1 MILPSKDWN
10 QILSR
15 FFPQLSQ
22 PRIRNSTQKS
32 SYGDFRHRTS
42 TLFPTQ
48 CQVCLIAWTRFHPGS
63 GHAFAIHHA
72 TPVPRTVQPKGI
84 IHSFM
89 AYILD
94 RGETDRRII
103 SLNGEALPNRYHLYF
118 WKTDPGPRFVLLIPS
133 MFLTHHDQEFLGT
146 ISKHL
151 RMNWETITAA
161 SALGPND
168 THCRLIIER
177 FKLQST
183 LHPTI
188 ATVKIISP
196 SLFVLSNVDFG
207 PCWFKMFMYTL
218 PETKIAHKNRPS
230 QKETSIPTIHFQV
243 LLLLVSGRVYTWN
256 FIEDCCA
263 ECDLFDPTSTLGWV
277 YQSITLA
284 TCLEHAA

>member
-103 SLNGEALPNRYHLYF
+103 SLNGGSSSKQVSPLFLEDRPGTQICVADTKHVFDTPWPGIFGYHL
-118 WKTDPGPRFVLLIPS
+118 KTPEDELGKNNCCKRSRTQRYTLQ
-133 MFLTHHDQEFLGT
+133 THHRKVQTSEYST
-146 ISKHL
+146 
-151 RMNWETITAA
+151 
-161 SALGPND
+161 PY
-168 THCRLIIER
+168 HCN
-177 FKLQST
+177 S
-183 LHPTI
+183 
-188 ATVKIISP
+188 
-196 SLFVLSNVDFG
+196 
-207 PCWFKMFMYTL
+207 
-218 PETKIAHKNRPS
+218 
-230 QKETSIPTIHFQV
+230 
-243 LLLLVSGRVYTWN
+243 
-256 FIEDCCA
+256 
-263 ECDLFDPTSTLGWV
+263 
-277 YQSITLA
+277 
-284 TCLEHAA
+284 